1 MGILRLG
8 SQIGQT
14 VKNVARLKSIL
25 VVMGRHGLAEIAE
38 RMRLDRLIPGFKF
51 MRKEGDAKLTLPER
65 VRLTFE
71 ELGPT
76 FVKLGQVLSTRP
88 DLIPQEYAEEFKKL
102 QDRVPPVPFEIVK
115 KTIESE
121 FGRPHSEIYKTFN
134 ENPLAAASIAQV
146 HEATLHDGTEVV
158 VKVQRAGIDKL
169 IDTDVS
175 ILFVIAGLLEKYIEE
190 ARVFNPVGIAQE
202 FFKTLK
208 KELDFIVEA
217 GNMMK
222 IRKNF
227 QDRPHVIIPQVFRN
241 YSTARVLTL
250 EKLKGIRLSDR
261 KALESSGIDIKQL
274 THEGVQAFYKMVLV
288 DGIFHG
294 DLHAGNIFILEDGK
308 IGLVDFGIV
317 GRLNQKVRDAL
328 GNMFLALVSE
338 DFDALVYEYLE
349 IGIPA
354 GKIDIDHFSKQVR
367 EAVEPYFGLPLKD
380 VNVGRMLLDLT
391 ILASQH
397 GLRMSQDLMLVCKA
411 IVTIEGMGR
420 SIDPDFDIVKGMSEF
435 AKVLLEARYNMERL
449 SKELFYLVRDV
460 TSLVQHAPRQLRL
473 ILKKLSSDEWVTR
486 IKIEDIEYL
495 DRAMTR
501 GRKLLSLSII
511 TACVVVSATLLLIFH
526 KGTTFLGLS
535 TLGLLGFVFAIVLIF
550 LYFVSY
556 FRK

>member
-1 MGILRLG
+1 MRILRFG

-14 VKNVARLKSIL
+14 VKNVARLKTIL
-25 VVMGRHGLAEIAE
+25 VVMGKHGLAEWAS
-38 RMRLDRLIPGFKF
+38 RTRLDRLIPGFKF
-51 MRKEGDAKLTLPER
+51 KREGKEGRLTLPER
-65 VRLTFE
+65 IRLTFE

-76 FVKLGQVLSTRP
+76 FVKLGQLLSTRP
-88 DLIPQEYAEEFKKL
+88 DLIPEEYAEEFKKL
-102 QDRVPPVPFEIVK
+102 QDHVPPVPFDMVK
-115 KTIESE
+115 RVIESE
-121 FGRPHSEIYKTFN
+121 FGRPLPEIFKTFN
-134 ENPLAAASIAQV
+134 DHPLAAASIAQV
-146 HEATLHDGTEVV
+146 HEASLPDGTEVV
-158 VKVQRAGIDKL
+158 VKVQRPGIDKL

-175 ILFVIAGLLEKYIEE
+175 ILFVIAGLFEKYIEE
-190 ARVFNPVGIAQE
+190 VRVFNPTGIVEE

-217 GNMMK
+217 GNMTR

-227 QDRPHVIIPQVFRN
+227 EDRPHVIIPKVFREV
-241 YSTARVLTL
+241 STAKVLTL
-250 EKLKGIRLSDR
+250 EKLHGIRLSDH
-261 KALESSGIDIKQL
+261 ATLEKSNIDIRQL
-274 THEGVQAFYKMVLV
+274 THQGVQAFYKMVLV

-349 IGIPA
+349 IGIPS
-354 GKIDIDHFSKQVR
+354 GKIDVDHFAKQVR
-367 EAVEPYFGLPLKD
+367 ELVEPYFGLPLKD

-420 SIDPDFDIVKGMSEF
+420 SIDPDFDIVKEMSEF

-449 SKELFYLVRDV
+449 SKELFYLLRDV
-460 TSLVQHAPRQLRL
+460 TNLVQHAPRQLRL

-486 IKIEDIEYL
+486 VKIEDIGHLE
-495 DRAMTR
+495 RAMMK
-501 GRKLLSLSII
+501 GRQLLSLSVI
-511 TACVVVSATLLLIFH
+511 TACVIISASLLIIFQ
-526 KGTTFLGLS
+526 KGFLVLGIPI
-535 TLGLLGFVFAIVLIF
+535 LGLLGLLLSSILIF